1 MARQFLR
8 QNNLHNVVGRIE
20 YIRGDTGKQE
30 HMEAFYSTID
40 DSQWKS
46 LADFNQKKFKQNQK
60 GFNKKNKKAIE
71 GREIILHMP
80 HKYYNFPYSINGTK
94 INNAQDLAKYICDDF
109 NKKFGTDCC
118 VAVHWNKSMTN
129 FHVHLIYSERK
140 QETKRANRNFYYDSN
155 WKKCKKAESVHMIKK
170 GDVISEWCSEKESK
184 FKSKEYLENT
194 IKPHYASL
202 FELERY
208 RDDGLHLKEQKEH
221 KINPTSSLEY
231 IELHDKI
238 VDYNKNVRIWNDIVD
253 DVLERSPEYCV
264 LHPSDHDTIV
274 NKSKMNLPPTKKNEY
289 TQFIDTVMKP
299 AVTAHKQQ
307 RKHHKEY
314 LSYMIQ
320 RVREAL
326 KELVERFKI
335 NTSKQSTSNISMKN
349 YKQITKQKP
358 FKPQSQC
365 RAPIKKQKKVKIYDH
380 EK

>member
-1 MARQFLR
+1 MARQFLQ

-46 LADFNQKKFKQNQK
+46 LAEFNQKKFKQNKK
-60 GFNKKNKKAIE
+60 GINKKNKKAIE

-80 HKYYNFPYSINGTK
+80 HKYYSFPYSINGTK

-118 VAVHWNKSMTN
+118 VAIHWNKSMTN

-184 FKSKEYLENT
+184 FKSKSYLENT
-194 IKPHYASL
+194 IKLHYASL

-208 RDDGLHLKEQKEH
+208 RDDGLHLKEQKSF
-221 KINPTSSLEY
+221 KISESSSLES
-231 IELHDKI
+231 IELHDRITEYNNNVKQWNRM
-238 VDYNKNVRIWNDIVD
+238 VDEVLVRKNKQQ
-253 DVLERSPEYCV
+253 EY
-264 LHPSDHDTIV
+264 S
-274 NKSKMNLPPTKKNEY
+274 
-289 TQFIDTVMKP
+289 QFIDNVMRP
-299 AVTAHKQQ
+299 AVVAHKRY

-314 LSYMIQ
+314 LAYMIE
-320 RVREAL
+320 RVRDAF
-326 KELVERFKI
+326 KELVERIKS
-335 NTSKQSTSNISMKN
+335 TERKQSTTSISFKN

-358 FKPQSQC
+358 FKP
-365 RAPIKKQKKVKIYDH
+365 KMVKTQKKVKIYDH
-380 EK
+380 DI